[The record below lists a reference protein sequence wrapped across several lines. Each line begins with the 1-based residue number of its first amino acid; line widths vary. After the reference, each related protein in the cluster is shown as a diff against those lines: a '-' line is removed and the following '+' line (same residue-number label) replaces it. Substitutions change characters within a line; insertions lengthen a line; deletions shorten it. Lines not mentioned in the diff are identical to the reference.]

1 MRIEV
6 QHETSHELAEAAASQ
21 AAAILKTA
29 LADKAEANV
38 IVATGMSQA
47 AFLDRL
53 AQPCGI
59 DWSRVVFF
67 HLDEYVGLPMS
78 HPASFR
84 KYLRERVEQRV
95 HPKGFYYIN
104 GENPDPRAECRR
116 VGNLITQREIDA
128 AFVGIGENGHLAFN
142 DPPADF
148 DTTEP
153 YLVVNL
159 DQACRRQQ
167 VGEGWFK
174 CVDEVPT
181 QAISMSVRQSLKAHY
196 ILCVIPD
203 ARKAQAVRDCFS
215 GGVTNMHPGF
225 ILQTHPSC
233 TVLLDKESAS
243 LLPKRQ

>member
-6 QHETSHELAEAAASQ
+6 HETSLELAEAAAQQ
-21 AAAILKTA
+21 AAAILKNT
-29 LADKAEANV
+29 LEHKSEANV

-53 AQPCGI
+53 AQVRGI
-59 DWSRVVFF
+59 DWSRVDFF
-67 HLDEYVGLPMS
+67 HLDEYVALPMS

-84 KYLRERVEQRV
+84 KYLRERVDERV
-95 HPKGFYYIN
+95 HPKTFNYIN
-104 GENPDPRAECRR
+104 GENPDPLEECRR
-116 VGNLITQREIDA
+116 VGKLISQSEIDV

-148 DTTEP
+148 VTTEP

-159 DQACRRQQ
+159 DEPCRRQQ

-174 CVDEVPT
+174 TVDEVPK
-181 QAISMSVRQSLKAHY
+181 QAISMSVRQILKSHH
-196 ILCVIPD
+196 ILCVVPD
-203 ARKAQAVRDCFS
+203 QRKAQAARDCF
-215 GGVTNMHPGF
+215 GDGVSNMHPGS

-233 TVLLDKESAS
+233 TVFLDKDSAS
-243 LLPKRQ
+243 LLPKKR

>member
-6 QHETSHELAEAAASQ
+6 HETSQELAEAAAQQ
-21 AAAILKTA
+21 AAAILKNA
-29 LADKAEANV
+29 LENKPEANV

-53 AQPCGI
+53 AQPRGI

-67 HLDEYVGLPMS
+67 HLDEYVGLAVS

-84 KYLRERVEQRV
+84 KYLRERVEERV
-95 HPKGFYYIN
+95 HPKAFHYIN
-104 GENPDPRAECRR
+104 GENPDPREECRR
-116 VGNLITQREIDA
+116 VGKEISRREIDV

-148 DTTEP
+148 ETTEP

-159 DQACRRQQ
+159 DEPCRRQQ

-174 CVDEVPT
+174 TVDDVPT
-181 QAISMSVRQSLKAHY
+181 QAISMSVRQILKAHH
-196 ILCVIPD
+196 ILCVVPD
-203 ARKAQAVRDCFS
+203 ERKAKAARDCFND
-215 GGVTNMHPGF
+215 GVTNMHPGS
-225 ILQTHPSC
+225 ILQTHPAC
-233 TVLLDKESAS
+233 TVFLDKDSAS
-243 LLPKRQ
+243 LLPKQR